1 VEKYGEEYDI
11 RQDEMEH
18 TRTGVMVHYLI
29 HEVDRGEPIQVEY
42 VDFKSGETLE
52 ELTERI
58 HEVEHLVIVKGTGL
72 AIARLWEERRQRS
85 LGQQLD
91 TV

>member
-1 VEKYGEEYDI
+1 MCVCVL
-11 RQDEMEH
+11 H
-18 TRTGVMVHYLI
+18 FVI

-42 VDFKSGETLE
+42 VDFKPGETLE

-72 AIARLWEERRQRS
+72 AIVRLWEERRKRR
-85 LGQQLD
+85 
-91 TV
+91 VVR